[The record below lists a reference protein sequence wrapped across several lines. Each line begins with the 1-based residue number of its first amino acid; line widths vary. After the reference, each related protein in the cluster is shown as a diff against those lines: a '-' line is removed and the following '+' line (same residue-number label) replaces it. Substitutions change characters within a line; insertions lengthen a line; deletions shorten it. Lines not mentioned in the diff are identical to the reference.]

1 MPECVGAFP
10 CLLTPSLTMALIE
23 RDSHRWPLGLLL
35 LLTGGASIPL
45 WAAPPAPA
53 EHELPS
59 VIDEASGLAQSG
71 QHAALL
77 WTHNDNIN
85 APGSMQRVTPLVHGV
100 DHEGRWLLSLELDG
114 VTQRDWEAIE
124 SVQIDGS
131 HGLVVADT
139 GDNRD
144 SWPDYVLWFID
155 EPEEIPPSAKTLTT
169 TPTHLLRFSYPD
181 GPADTEAM
189 VVDPHGSQVLVL
201 TKREDPPRL
210 FALPLSVRQP
220 FPDKGSPRER
230 LASAE
235 VREARLLGAMGGLVP
250 TDPINWLLSPLTGR
264 QTSLPTGMALS
275 PDGHLLAVL
284 TYSSLY
290 FFRRDA
296 GERWSEAIR
305 RPVASRSLPRI
316 DQWEGIA
323 FGRDASQLHIVREGT
338 GPGTLLHLDVP
349 EAARAKHGSQTAEA
363 RGPD

>member
-1 MPECVGAFP
+1 MP
-10 CLLTPSLTMALIE
+10 LIE
-23 RDSHRWPLGLLL
+23 RDPHRWPLGLLL
-35 LLTGGASIPL
+35 LLGAASTSL
-45 WAAPPAPA
+45 WASPAAPV

-59 VIDEASGLAQSG
+59 IIDEASGLAQSG
-71 QHAALL
+71 KHAALL

-85 APGSMQRVTPLVHGV
+85 DPGSMQRVTPFVHGI
-100 DHEGRWLLSLELDG
+100 DHDGRQVLSLELDG
-114 VTQRDWEAIE
+114 ITQRDWEAIE
-124 SVQIDGS
+124 STPIDGS
-131 HGLVVADT
+131 HALVVADT

-155 EPEEIPPSAKTLTT
+155 EPGEIPPSAKTLTT
-169 TPTHLLRFSYPD
+169 TPTHLLRFRYPD

-189 VVDPHGSQVLVL
+189 VIDPHGGQILLL

-210 FALPLSVRQP
+210 FALPLSARQP
-220 FPDKGSPRER
+220 FPGEGSPRER
-230 LASAE
+230 LAGAE
-235 VREARLLGAMGGLVP
+235 VHNARLLGPMGGLAP

-296 GERWSEAIR
+296 GEQWSEAIG
-305 RPVASRSLPRI
+305 RPVAARSLPRI

-323 FGRDASQLHIVREGT
+323 FGRDGNQLHIVREGT
-338 GPGTLLHLDVP
+338 GTGTLLRLEVP
-349 EAARAKHGSQTAEA
+349 EAARVTHDSKMVGTRE
-363 RGPD
+363 PD

>member
-1 MPECVGAFP
+1 
-10 CLLTPSLTMALIE
+10 MALIQS
-23 RDSHRWPLGLLL
+23 DPHRWPTGLLL
-35 LLTGGASIPL
+35 LLLGAASIPL

-59 VIDEASGLAQSG
+59 AIDEASGLTQSD
-71 QHAALL
+71 QHAGLL

-85 APGSMQRVTPLVHGV
+85 DPGSMQRVTPLVHGI
-100 DHEGRWLLSLELDG
+100 DHEGRHLLSLELDG
-114 VTQRDWEAIE
+114 VTQRDWEAID
-124 SVQIDGS
+124 SFRIDGS
-131 HGLVVADT
+131 HSLVVADT

-144 SWPDYVLWFID
+144 SWPDYALWFID
-155 EPEEIPPSAKTLTT
+155 EPTELPRSVTTHTT

-189 VVDPHGSQVLVL
+189 VVDPHGDQILVL

-210 FALPLSVRQP
+210 FALPLSARQP
-220 FPDKGSPRER
+220 FPDEGSPRER

-235 VREARLLGAMGGLVP
+235 VHEARLLGPMGGLAP

-275 PDGHLLAVL
+275 PDGRLLAVL

-290 FFRRDA
+290 FFRRDV

-305 RPVASRSLPRI
+305 QPVASRSLPRI
-316 DQWEGIA
+316 EQWEGIA
-323 FGRDASQLHIVREGT
+323 FDHDASQLHIVREGT
-338 GPGTLLHLDVP
+338 GPGTLLHLEVP
-349 EAARAKHGSQTAEA
+349 EAARAKHDSQTAEA
-363 RGPD
+363 RELD